1 MLHGKM
7 KSEEKNEQIDRFVKN
22 LSQVMISTT
31 VIEVGIDVKNASIMV
46 IENAER
52 FGLSQLHQLRGR
64 VGRGNL
70 QSYCILKTPFKLTHD
85 AKYRMNILV
94 ESSDGFEIS
103 EADLRLRGPGDMLG
117 TRQSGMLNLRI
128 ANLVKDGNILSLAR
142 KDAKNILDKDFDLT
156 DVQNEPILSYF
167 SKKSSS
173 ENKMDENILTN
184 KIDE

>member
-70 QSYCILKTPFKLTHD
+70 QSCVF
-85 AKYRMNILV
+85 
-94 ESSDGFEIS
+94 
-103 EADLRLRGPGDMLG
+103 
-117 TRQSGMLNLRI
+117 
-128 ANLVKDGNILSLAR
+128 
-142 KDAKNILDKDFDLT
+142 
-156 DVQNEPILSYF
+156 
-167 SKKSSS
+167 
-173 ENKMDENILTN
+173 
-184 KIDE
+184 